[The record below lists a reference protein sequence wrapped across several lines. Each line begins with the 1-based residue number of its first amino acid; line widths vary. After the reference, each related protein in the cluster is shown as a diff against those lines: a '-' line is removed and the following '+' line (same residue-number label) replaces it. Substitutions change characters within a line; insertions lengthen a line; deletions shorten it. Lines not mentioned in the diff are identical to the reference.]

1 MDFMTTTTRSRAR
14 KPAGSPLQRTVAAGF
29 TLVEVM
35 VGASLATFILA
46 GVMSTFLFLGRTG
59 ANVANYTEMESQA
72 RRGLEMFAEDV
83 RQAGSITW
91 NSANSVTLV
100 VNSVPVVYEFDSTV
114 SSFIRRDPG
123 NSRTL
128 LSGITTFQFKGYNIN
143 GAEVDLT
150 DLTAAGK
157 ITKQLQISLRA
168 SRTTR
173 TVTSAT
179 NTVLSARFIL
189 RNKRITS

>member
-1 MDFMTTTTRSRAR
+1 MTTTTLSRGRKDSGLAQRSI
-14 KPAGSPLQRTVAAGF
+14 AAGF

-35 VGASLATFILA
+35 VGAALSTFILA

-72 RRGLEMFAEDV
+72 RRGLELFAEDV
-83 RQAGSITW
+83 RQASSVTW
-91 NSANSVTLV
+91 NSSTSVTLV
-100 VNSVPVVYEFDSTV
+100 VNAAPIVYSFDSTA
-114 SSFIRRDPG
+114 SAFLRQDPG
-123 NSRTL
+123 TTRTL
-128 LSGITTFQFKGYNIN
+128 LTGITTFQFKGYNIN

-150 DLTAAGK
+150 DLASAGK

-168 SRTTR
+168 SRTSQ
-173 TVTSAT
+173 TVASAT